1 MRAHRTLMALLVVG
15 AALGHAAA
23 PASAQPAAHVLS
35 AEYKGSYTYRIDDGG
50 PNGSVLQIRTL
61 SWDMTIYDDGHNQR
75 KSLVAQ
81 GSATT
86 SYSVGGGDYCTVRQR
101 TGSIEGPFTIGLGN
115 DAHHVRVGTFIP
127 PDVGSASNMIVS
139 GGSCNGLDGTGGVLL
154 STVEAD
160 GSMGTGNPCY
170 AFAKAPQ
177 FITPR
182 TDDLR
187 LDATKKFDKE
197 QSSYRAPGCATNSV
211 ITATRSIHA
220 TLRVG
225 AGGAAESDPDRDGP
239 TPAEAQKAFATSDLL
254 TSLLRAQLPCGY
266 LGLGLGTALWSATVG
281 GPTAPAALVPAQ
293 VLISAGAP
301 LCAVYAKRIADDVT
315 IANDPPVGNV
325 NTIAT
330 PKPTPSSA
338 DAATQLAS
346 CDAQPAAQQ
355 AFCAELRAAAADEIA
370 AAQKVAAVA
379 DALLA
384 TVDRET
390 KARKTH
396 KASALK
402 RQGKAGD
409 RLVTQMTAAD
419 VAEDATWR
427 KIGSLLSAQGLT
439 GAFTAPQSQTA
450 IDTLLQQLKA
460 DGVSAAAVKRLAAGA
475 LVAAPVDL
483 LAS

>member
-15 AALGHAAA
+15 AALGHVAAS
-23 PASAQPAAHVLS
+23 ASAQVLS
-35 AEYKGSYTYRIDDGG
+35 AEYKGSYSYRIDDGG

-61 SWDMTIYDDGHNQR
+61 SWDMTIYDDGHNVR
-75 KSLVAQ
+75 KSFVAQ

-86 SYSVGGGDYCTVRQR
+86 SFSVGGGDHCTVSQR

-127 PDVGSASNMIVS
+127 PDVGPKSNMMVS
-139 GGSCNGLDGTGGVLL
+139 GGFCDGFGGNGGVLL
-154 STVEAD
+154 SSVEAD

-187 LDATKKFDKE
+187 FDATKTFDKE
-197 QSSYRAPGCATNSV
+197 QSSYRAPGCQTNSV

-225 AGGAAESDPDRDGP
+225 TGGAPEPSDPVRDGP

-281 GPTAPAALVPAQ
+281 GATAPAALVPAQ

-325 NTIAT
+325 NAIAT
-330 PKPTPSSA
+330 PKPTPSGA
-338 DAATQLAS
+338 DATARLAS
-346 CDAQPAAQQ
+346 CDAQPADQQ
-355 AFCAELRAAAADEIA
+355 AFCTALRAAAGDEIA
-370 AAQKVAAVA
+370 AAQKVASIA

-396 KASALK
+396 KAAALK

-409 RLVTQMTAAD
+409 QLVTQIQTAGL
-419 VAEDATWR
+419 AEDATWQ
-427 KIGSLLSAQGLT
+427 KIGSLLAAQGLS
-439 GAFTAPQSQTA
+439 GAFTAAQSQTA
-450 IDTLLQQLKA
+450 IDTLLKQLKA
-460 DGVSAAAVKRLAAGA
+460 DGVSAAAVKRLAAGG
-475 LVAAPVDL
+475 LVAGPVDL

>member
-1 MRAHRTLMALLVVG
+1 MRARGTLIALLIAG
-15 AALGHAAA
+15 AALA
-23 PASAQPAAHVLS
+23 PAATAASARVLS
-35 AEYKGSYTYRIDDGG
+35 AEYKGSYSYRIDDGG

-61 SWDMTIYDDGHNQR
+61 SWDMTIYDDGPNVR
-75 KSLVAQ
+75 KSFVAQ

-86 SYSVGGGDYCTVRQR
+86 SFSVGGGDHCTVSQR
-101 TGSIEGPFTIGLGN
+101 TGAIEGPFTIGLGN

-127 PDVGSASNMIVS
+127 PDVGPAGNMIVS

-154 STVEAD
+154 STVEQD
-160 GSMGTGNPCY
+160 GSLGTGNPCY

-187 LDATKKFDKE
+187 LDATKTFDKE
-197 QSSYRAPGCATNSV
+197 QSAYRVPGCNTNSV

-225 AGGAAESDPDRDGP
+225 TGGAAESDPDRDGP

-301 LCAVYAKRIADDVT
+301 LCAVYAKRIADDIN
-315 IANDPPVGNV
+315 IANDPPVGDV
-325 NTIAT
+325 NAIAT
-330 PKPTPSSA
+330 PKPTPSGA
-338 DAATQLAS
+338 DAAATLAS
-346 CDAQPAAQQ
+346 CDAQPADQQ
-355 AFCAELRAAAADEIA
+355 AFCNELRAAAGDEIA
-370 AAQKVAAVA
+370 AAQKVAAIA

-396 KASALK
+396 KSSALK

-409 RLVTQMTAAD
+409 RLVTQMRAAD
-419 VAEDATWR
+419 VAENATWG
-427 KIGSLLSAQGLT
+427 KIGTLLSAQGLS
-439 GAFTAPQSQTA
+439 GAFTAPQDATA
-450 IDTLLQQLKA
+450 IGVLLKQLKA

-475 LVAAPVDL
+475 LVAGPVDL